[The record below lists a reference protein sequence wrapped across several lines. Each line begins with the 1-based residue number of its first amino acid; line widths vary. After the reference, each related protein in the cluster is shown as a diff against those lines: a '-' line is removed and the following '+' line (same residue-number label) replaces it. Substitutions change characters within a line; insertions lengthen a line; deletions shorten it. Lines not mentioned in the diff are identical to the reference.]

1 MTTESA
7 QITAPA
13 VSAPVTAPAPQSAP
27 LSAHERAREI
37 VTALSAL
44 RGDAL
49 RSAFADALRSF
60 AELAPAK
67 PEFSADKAER
77 KAQMTAHKRADAV
90 FRSAVG
96 VLVRF
101 GEEQEKTESRLR
113 HGYSVSA
120 SGIINLRRNEVFT
133 MRPAKAGRVSV

>member
-1 MTTESA
+1 MTSESV

-13 VSAPVTAPAPQSAP
+13 VSAPVTAPAPQIVPPS
-27 LSAHERAREI
+27 LHDVAREH
-37 VTALSAL
+37 VAKLSQM
-44 RGDAL
+44 RGDSL
-49 RSAFADALRSF
+49 RSAFAEVLRVF
-60 AELAPAK
+60 ADSAPAK

-77 KAQMTAHKRADAV
+77 KEQMQSFKRRDAV

-96 VLVRF
+96 ILVRF
-101 GEEQEKTESRLR
+101 GEEQAGAESKLR

-133 MRPAKAGRVSV
+133 LRPAKGGRVSV

>member
-1 MTTESA
+1 MKSESA

-13 VSAPVTAPAPQSAP
+13 VSAPVTVPAPQSAP
-27 LSAHERAREI
+27 LSAHDRAKEI
-37 VTALSAL
+37 VSALSVL

-49 RSAFADALRSF
+49 RSAFADALRTF
-60 AELAPAK
+60 AESAPVK
-67 PEFSADKAER
+67 PEFSADKTER

-101 GEEQEKTESRLR
+101 GEEQAGAESRLR
-113 HGYSVSA
+113 HGYSVTA

-133 MRPAKAGRVSV
+133 LRPAKSFRVSV